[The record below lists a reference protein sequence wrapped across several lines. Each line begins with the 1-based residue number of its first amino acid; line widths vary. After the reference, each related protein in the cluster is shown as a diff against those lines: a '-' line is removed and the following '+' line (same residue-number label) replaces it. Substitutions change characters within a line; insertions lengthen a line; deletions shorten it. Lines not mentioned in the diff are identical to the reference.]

1 MNYNLFKINTVA
13 RNNGIRCYANL
24 YIRKI
29 IEIVTLGI
37 RNEGCRKYLDVQSVI
52 GRIGLLRAFEISL
65 KSRNKPRHE

>member
-1 MNYNLFKINTVA
+1 MK
-13 RNNGIRCYANL
+13 GYANL

-37 RNEGCRKYLDVQSVI
+37 RNEGCRKSII

-65 KSRNKPRHE
+65 KSRTEHVLNADKSRTFRDMEVVWY